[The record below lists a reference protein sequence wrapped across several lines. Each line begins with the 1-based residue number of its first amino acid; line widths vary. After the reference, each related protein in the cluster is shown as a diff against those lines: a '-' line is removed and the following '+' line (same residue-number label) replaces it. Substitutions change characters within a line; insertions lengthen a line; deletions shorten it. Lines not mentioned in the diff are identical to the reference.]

1 VLLFLLNLHYC
12 LSLTVLLLAYI
23 LDYFKNRQLR
33 KAPGRESLISK
44 VIFLDL
50 RHYRRREVNSLGL
63 SRKQTKSIHLGNHT
77 YSSSRN
83 NQPYT
88 TCIMFYVRLGS
99 KLKLSIAM
107 PLPIPH
113 HLEVSLSLSGPV
125 DSKLSI

>member
-1 VLLFLLNLHYC
+1 
-12 LSLTVLLLAYI
+12 
-23 LDYFKNRQLR
+23 
-33 KAPGRESLISK
+33 
-44 VIFLDL
+44 
-50 RHYRRREVNSLGL
+50 VNSLGL